1 MVEHDEFVVDFVPTS
16 YKQAMQSIE
25 SLNWQQ
31 AIDKELKSIADN
43 KVFSFVDPPP
53 GHKLQS
59 GRFLFKI
66 KYTGQGL
73 VYKARLIAHGFKQT
87 PGSDYWETFAPV
99 SSSISTRIYLTMC
112 ATFGMT
118 IHQMDIDTAFLIAD
132 LLEDIYMSP
141 PLGMTVPEGKVLK
154 LHKCLYGLKQ
164 SPRYFNQHLVNT
176 LIKLEFTN
184 LDNEPCVFQ
193 KVINDEVV
201 LVTVYV
207 DDILVACADTA
218 IIRTVKDK
226 LAETYKM
233 KDMGEI
239 DWYLGMRCKRH
250 PDTGSYKLDQTK
262 FVEDTLVKFE
272 RWLGAGRSR
281 RIPMQANLVI
291 AKWTQEYND
300 TLSERDKYVLD
311 NFPYRQVVGSLLY
324 ISIWT
329 RPDISFAI
337 GKLAKFN
344 NHPTMEAVHAAQW
357 LLQYMRCT
365 KHYGLVFIKGD
376 MKVYNYVDSSF
387 ADNVTDRR
395 STAGQITFLGYSP
408 IQWDSFVC
416 DNYTVPCSVAEAEYV
431 AASEAGKVMMGI
443 RNLLVQFKCFVQ
455 STMIMFEDNE
465 ACIKIAMQEAS
476 KRKTKHVEI
485 GAHYI
490 RDLVKRGLVVMVHI
504 PTSIQLADIFTKP
517 LCEELFNRH
526 VDVILGRQPCDELL
540 LYPSCLSMNLK
551 KKWQNF

>member
-1 MVEHDEFVVDFVPTS
+1 
-16 YKQAMQSIE
+16 
-25 SLNWQQ
+25 
-31 AIDKELKSIADN
+31 
-43 KVFSFVDPPP
+43 VFSFVDHPP

-87 PGSDYWETFAPV
+87 PGSDYWETFASV

-431 AASEAGKVMMGI
+431 AASEAGKVMMAI
-443 RNLLVQFKCFVQ
+443 RNILIQLKLFVQ

-540 LYPSCLSMNLK
+540 LYLNAVHQYNISCNVADDDK
-551 KKWQNF
+551 